1 MLFLVLYVFPYT
13 ILFFRYLSFCSS
25 LFLLFSSHS
34 SSPCYSSPS
43 RISFSCR
50 SISSSALSSSSRLN
64 LSSRIASSGKDLGS
78 LVFAVDFDF
87 DIFGLNNCQ
96 ATPHIIGI
104 VSFSKG
110 KFVIPL
116 HPFLISCTNFNVE
129 YSPLPVH
136 EKILLVDKGKAK
148 YCYLTFSMIISFFSD
163 NFSRLHLRELC
174 YTGHGRK
181 AKIGWCISLFN
192 RYPHSKDPIC

>member
-13 ILFFRYLSFCSS
+13 ILFFRYLSFCSP

-34 SSPCYSSPS
+34 SSPCSSSPS
-43 RISFSCR
+43 DISFSCR

-64 LSSRIASSGKDLGS
+64 LSSRIASSVKDLGS
-78 LVFAVDFDF
+78 LVFIAGFDF

-104 VSFSKG
+104 VFFSKD
-110 KFVIPL
+110 KIRNPL
-116 HPFLISCTNFNVE
+116 HLFLISRTNVNKK

-136 EKILLVDKGKAK
+136 EKNIASG
-148 YCYLTFSMIISFFSD
+148 
-163 NFSRLHLRELC
+163 
-174 YTGHGRK
+174 
-181 AKIGWCISLFN
+181 
-192 RYPHSKDPIC
+192 